1 MASETPKD
9 DYNQILKENLKLKA
23 ELNLLKGKKKAR
35 STLGKIASKM
45 TTNIFVGKG
54 LKRSVLRLFE
64 ELPNGKVSKVTL
76 ADVSSH
82 LVWRL
87 TRVGVFT
94 FLLALIP
101 LFILGI
107 QTYILHSQNKLLQY
121 QNSRLD
127 QEINLEEGNRRSSLI
142 FLMSNIMDKIGEELK
157 DYRND
162 KKRLSNPLIGRIVSL
177 SQALRPYRYLEN
189 DHLIDHPLSPERG
202 QLLISLTNSGL
213 HPSTYEKIFEKAD
226 FSYADLKNANFD
238 GNYMQGINLSYANL
252 EGATFSNAVLE
263 YANLEGAKLTDVDFE
278 ETFMNGIILN
288 DANLQ
293 NSHLHNVKM
302 RNANLKKA
310 DFRNAELSGDF
321 GYSVIDSIQLDGI
334 EIGILDLE
342 GIEIRN
348 PQVMALVDTND
359 VASIFNLPTASKE
372 YLNKNF
378 KWQKQAV
385 QKEDKS
391 ISSHFIL
398 VRKTI
403 STLSTMDNC
412 LKRVLEIIRSAEK
425 IQTIEQDLRQKKES
439 ISFLPEANPFGDNN
453 LALTV
458 DSIYLFRMITGGE
471 RTPLAL
477 GWLEFDPYKNSLRE
491 FSLGDTTDL
500 TFKKSLLKTFPLECT
515 KEQ

>member
-1 MASETPKD
+1 
-9 DYNQILKENLKLKA
+9 
-23 ELNLLKGKKKAR
+23 
-35 STLGKIASKM
+35 M

-87 TRVGVFT
+87 TRVGIFT

-127 QEINLEEGNRRSSLI
+127 QEVNLEEGNRRSSLI

-157 DYRND
+157 DYKND
-162 KKRLSNPLIGRIVSL
+162 EKRLSDPLIGRIVSL

-189 DHLIDHPLSPERG
+189 DQLIDHPLSPERG

-238 GNYMQGINLSYANL
+238 ENYMQGINLSYANL
-252 EGATFSNAVLE
+252 EGATFSNAILE
-263 YANLEGAKLTDVDFE
+263 YANLEGAKLTGVDFE

-334 EIGILDLE
+334 EIGVLDLE

-412 LKRVLEIIRSAEK
+412 LKRVLEIIMSAEK
-425 IQTIEQDLRQKKES
+425 VQTIEQDLRQKKES
-439 ISFLPEANPFGDNN
+439 ISFLPEANPFGDDN

-458 DSIYLFRMITGGE
+458 DSVYLFRMITGGE

-491 FSLGDTTDL
+491 FSLGDTTEL
-500 TFKKSLLKTFPLECT
+500 TFKKSLLKNFPLECT
-515 KEQ
+515 N